1 MILIGVVM
9 KVVRMAHHM
18 EICSEMN
25 KLNHLVN
32 MVKVNGKR
40 YVRPE
45 STFCQCLDE
54 SLLFAD
60 SDGIGAEKGDSHHGG
75 ENNLVKKNFVWDGEF
90 EDSWKGN

>member
-1 MILIGVVM
+1 
-9 KVVRMAHHM
+9 
-18 EICSEMN
+18 
-25 KLNHLVN
+25 

-45 STFCQCLDE
+45 STFCQCL
-54 SLLFAD
+54 
-60 SDGIGAEKGDSHHGG
+60 DGIGAEKGDSHHGG